1 QKYTG
6 YERDGETGLDYAG
19 ARYFDSKPG
28 RFTSTD
34 PTPVTQENFVNPQR
48 WNLYIYVNNNPLSS
62 SDPDGADGQGQ
73 GGDKII
79 SVFLAIQV
87 NDRNRVHRTVN
98 GVSTEE
104 LEAGPLWQ
112 DTKKHIETLGQYKL
126 NLYGAADVTGN
137 TGIPMLA
144 SAVNFENA
152 LKSSEAVIFVGHGNG
167 PAGIRPF
174 EPIGITVGGAQYQS
188 NGVFQAGIGRSKPLV
203 NAEVICNFSCNSA
216 MRSDYFNFR
225 STTSITVTIN
235 SGPEGLTN
243 LGTLE
248 KAAEAFARAYAQAQ
262 GTIKDKVEAGRRA
275 AQAVIDKSL
284 DREIDRGD
292 RITVNE

>member
-1 QKYTG
+1 MVRHDYLPFGEGDRGWSWDTVRTAGMGMDTVRQKYTG

-62 SDPDGADGQGQ
+62 SDSDGADGQGQ

-112 DTKKHIETLGQYKL
+112 DTKKL
-126 NLYGAADVTGN
+126 
-137 TGIPMLA
+137 
-144 SAVNFENA
+144 S
-152 LKSSEAVIFVGHGNG
+152 
-167 PAGIRPF
+167 
-174 EPIGITVGGAQYQS
+174 
-188 NGVFQAGIGRSKPLV
+188 
-203 NAEVICNFSCNSA
+203 
-216 MRSDYFNFR
+216 
-225 STTSITVTIN
+225 
-235 SGPEGLTN
+235 
-243 LGTLE
+243 
-248 KAAEAFARAYAQAQ
+248 
-262 GTIKDKVEAGRRA
+262 
-275 AQAVIDKSL
+275 
-284 DREIDRGD
+284 
-292 RITVNE
+292 